1 MASRLT
7 FFRRVA
13 VLAGGSLVFATCSA
27 GTAEPSAQGFQLP
40 PRLPASTGKTFYVA
54 PNGSDANPG
63 TRTRPWR
70 TLQRAANALRPGQ
83 RALVRAGRYRE
94 NVEIRRSGT
103 AARPITIG
111 AYPGE
116 RPVIESAEY
125 PLEIDGAYFRI
136 RGFVLQGA
144 RGLSSTNVY
153 FESNAHHIELL
164 RNEIRFSQ
172 DQGVFSEEE
181 THDLFVL
188 GNRIHDNGVDHQP
201 GQHQSHGLYLQGRNH
216 LVANNA
222 IYDHPFGFGIQVYDQ
237 NEGSIIVNNT
247 VVKSGHSGI
256 VVGGSGGVSDITI
269 RNNILAFNSSFGV
282 QMDSTCPTGE
292 VAVDTNVIYGNSSGR
307 VEPGCDTVIVE
318 ENIAKSPRFVAL
330 ASRRLWL
337 RRTSPARDRARA
349 DFAPRTDITGRR
361 RPSGRGYEIGA
372 YELVR

>member
-1 MASRLT
+1 MSSRLT

-13 VLAGGSLVFATCSA
+13 VLAGGSLMFATCSA

-63 TRTRPWR
+63 TRTRPWG
-70 TLQRAANALRPGQ
+70 TVQRAANALRPGQ
-83 RALVRAGRYRE
+83 RALVRAGTYLE
-94 NVEIRRSGT
+94 NVEINRSGT

-188 GNRIHDNGVDHQP
+188 GNRIHDNGLDHQP

-269 RNNILAFNSSFGV
+269 RNNIIAFNSSFGV

-292 VAVDTNVIYGNSSGR
+292 VAVDTNVIYGNPSGR
-307 VEPGCDTVIVE
+307 VEPGCDAVIVE